1 LRLIKSRYAPIRGKP
16 RTADETMILM
26 DGEDKKEGKKKE
38 NWILS
43 PI

>member
-1 LRLIKSRYAPIRGKP
+1 MRGKP

-26 DGEDKKEGKKKE
+26 DGEDKKKGNE
-38 NWILS
+38 NWFLS